1 MDFLRKDDLGAL
13 ECASLYFG
21 RGGTNRLCIVVF
33 VMFSSSF
40 TFVTW
45 SICHFHCVEDWVR
58 MENDD
63 ANS

>member
-1 MDFLRKDDLGAL
+1 MTLIVISNFVIVK
-13 ECASLYFG
+13 Y
-21 RGGTNRLCIVVF
+21 NIVVF

-58 MENDD
+58 MEKDD